1 MPKHRRKVQ
10 PIDVNEW
17 AGDASLQGIESL
29 LASRLSSPSL
39 PSEAAPD
46 HEQEPKGD
54 SPMGTSPMSDL
65 PITIKPMG
73 ASPMGASLLYVSPGP
88 QQPQEPQ
95 PADSPV
101 GVSPMGYSPM
111 GQSPTPQ
118 SPMGRSTIDVS
129 RLPGKAA
136 AESSLPMG
144 ELPMGV
150 RLPPAEGQ
158 MVVVPG
164 QGLRKLYR
172 CTNGHHGH
180 SAAEDALWMFM
191 LWVGRGGRNPDPQKE
206 SNSYDID
213 LSLSAMVKARRS
225 DHKQI
230 QKLLRSLR
238 AKRAI
243 DLLREPDVR
252 RAIPARY
259 RVYSERALYRLR
271 QQAGMR
277 WMVKTAAVLLIDD
290 QTASQW
296 LSNSP
301 IGYQPM
307 GESPLGEV
315 DFMPEPMG
323 RSPMGPTPEVTPLAP
338 TGPDPNSPMG
348 RKPMNVNTS
357 VSVALAPPTTTFDTP
372 PATLA
377 QDLHSILGPFTGDF
391 PDLLWKRGREVVT
404 DLTGPELLHIV
415 ALMAPKATK
424 GSPTGFVLSLL
435 QSFLRG
441 PSLNAYREEQGRAET
456 ARRLAEQRELEFW
469 QDVLHNPGSDEETRA
484 YARDFLDSRT
494 SQSS

>member
-1 MPKHRRKVQ
+1 
-10 PIDVNEW
+10 
-17 AGDASLQGIESL
+17 
-29 LASRLSSPSL
+29 
-39 PSEAAPD
+39 
-46 HEQEPKGD
+46 
-54 SPMGTSPMSDL
+54 
-65 PITIKPMG
+65 
-73 ASPMGASLLYVSPGP
+73 
-88 QQPQEPQ
+88 
-95 PADSPV
+95 
-101 GVSPMGYSPM
+101 
-111 GQSPTPQ
+111 
-118 SPMGRSTIDVS
+118 MGRQVT
-129 RLPGKAA
+129 
-136 AESSLPMG
+136 
-144 ELPMGV
+144 
-150 RLPPAEGQ
+150 PAEGQ

-191 LWVGRGGRNPDPQKE
+191 LWVGRGGRNPDAARKE
-206 SNSYDID
+206 GDFYDVD

-230 QKLLRSLR
+230 QKLLRSLK

-259 RVYSERALYRLR
+259 RVYSERALFRLR
-271 QQAGMR
+271 QQAGLR

-307 GESPLGEV
+307 GESPLGLP
-315 DFMPEPMG
+315 DADQEPVG
-323 RSPMGPTPEVTPLAP
+323 TSPMGTEPEVFPLPP
-338 TGPDPNSPMG
+338 TGPRPLPPMG
-348 RKPMNVNTS
+348 PKPMNVKHLVSPANPSTTPDS
-357 VSVALAPPTTTFDTP
+357 V
-372 PATLA
+372 PAGLTRE
-377 QDLHSILGPFTGDF
+377 LHAILGPFTADF
-391 PDLLWKRGREVVT
+391 PQLLWQRGREAAP
-404 DLTGPELLHIV
+404 DLTPDELLHTV

-441 PSLNAYREEQGRAET
+441 PSLAAYREEKHRLET
-456 ARRLAEQRELEFW
+456 ARRLAEQRDLEFW
-469 QDVLHNPGSDEETRA
+469 QDVLRNPDSDEEA
-484 YARDFLDSRT
+484 KSYAREILASRG